1 MNDLR
6 QHDNDKM
13 TYDMMTND
21 RGTNIIHNSPR
32 RCGVR
37 VCVPV
42 VTVNT
47 YIYYIIKQ
55 EILPFYYHYH
65 VYHLYMYHYHLLS
78 TVG

>member
-1 MNDLR
+1 MN
-6 QHDNDKM
+6 NDKM
-13 TYDMMTND
+13 TLFFDDMMTND

-32 RCGVR
+32 RCGVC
-37 VCVPV
+37 VCVSV

-55 EILPFYYHYH
+55 EILPFYHYH
-65 VYHLYMYHYHLLS
+65 VYHLYHYHLLS